1 MAIKKIPVSRLEPGM
16 FIHDL
21 NCGWM
26 DHPFLV
32 TRFKLESERD
42 LMKIREAGLRE
53 VYIDT
58 ALGRALDD
66 APTVAEAEQELD
78 RQMRQLAEAN
88 DAAEPDSPTREELA
102 RAHKIH
108 SEANLIMRNVMRD
121 ARLGEQVHV
130 EQLQP
135 LVDKMAGSILRNS
148 GALLS
153 LSRIK
158 NKDEYTFQHSVS
170 VSALLIAFC
179 RGLGHDEGTLRR
191 AGMGGLLHDVGKMK
205 TPDSI
210 LNKPGKLTDE
220 EFAVMR
226 RHVVASRE
234 ILEITPNISPTAL
247 QVAAQHHER
256 YDGSGYPNRLKGE
269 EISLIG
275 QMAAIVDVYDAITS
289 DRVYHK
295 GMAPTEA
302 LRKLYEWSKF
312 HFNPELVHAFVKVIG
327 IYPVGTLVRM
337 ESGRLAVVVEHRK
350 SNMLQPLVRVMFDT
364 KRNYHLKPEDVD
376 LSRALG
382 RGGADRIVGHESPEK
397 WRIDPMRFL

>member
-1 MAIKKIPVSRLEPGM
+1 MPIKKIAAARLKPGM

-26 DHPFLV
+26 DHPFLS
-32 TRFKLESERD
+32 TRFRLDSDKDAR
-42 LMKIREAGLRE
+42 KILEAGIRE

-58 ALGRALDD
+58 GLGLDD
-66 APTVAEAEQELD
+66 SGAPTAAEVRSELD
-78 RQMRQLAEAN
+78 GEMQQIAEGK
-88 DAAEPDSPTREELA
+88 AAAPRASTREELS

-108 SEANLIMRNVMRD
+108 SEANLIMRSIMHDV
-121 ARLGEQVHV
+121 RLGKQVQV
-130 EQLQP
+130 EQMEP
-135 LVDKMAGSILRNS
+135 MVEKMASSILRNS

-153 LSRIK
+153 LTRIK
-158 NKDEYTFQHSVS
+158 NKDEYTFQHSVG
-170 VSALLIAFC
+170 VAALLIAFC
-179 RGLGHDEGTLRR
+179 RGLGLDEETLRQ
-191 AGMGGLLHDVGKMK
+191 AGIGGMVHDVGKMQ

-210 LNKPGKLTDE
+210 LNKPGKLTDD
-220 EFAVMR
+220 EFTVMR
-226 RHVVASRE
+226 HHVVASRE
-234 ILEITPNISPTAL
+234 ILEITPNISQTAL
-247 QVAAQHHER
+247 HVAAQHHER
-256 YDGSGYPNRLKGE
+256 FDGSGYPNRLKGE

-350 SNMLQPLVRVMFDT
+350 SNML
-364 KRNYHLKPEDVD
+364 
-376 LSRALG
+376 
-382 RGGADRIVGHESPEK
+382 
-397 WRIDPMRFL
+397 